1 MSVSGVSSSTST
13 TGTNSTAS
21 AATTTAASS
30 TMNYN
35 QFLQLLM
42 TELKYQDPTAPMD
55 PTQQLSQ
62 LASFSAVEQQVQTN
76 TTLTSLLNNTMINQ
90 AEAAVGRTVKS
101 ADGSVSGVIS
111 SVTVNSGGS
120 TATLTDGQTVTLGA
134 GVTFS

>member
-1 MSVSGVSSSTST
+1 MSVTGVASTTSTSD
-13 TGTNSTAS
+13 STAS
-21 AATTTAASS
+21 AATKTASS
-30 TMNYN
+30 VAMNYN

-42 TELKYQDPTAPMD
+42 TELKYQDPTSPMD

-90 AEAAVGRTVKS
+90 AESAIGRTVTS

-111 SVTVNSGGS
+111 SVTVSSSGS
-120 TATLTDGQTVTLGA
+120 TATLSDGTTVTLGT
-134 GVTFS
+134 GVTIS